1 MKQKTYCFWFK
12 MKNSCAK
19 CVLLRGDPSP
29 PLSTYM
35 YVDTNVIYVINYI
48 LNTASDQKLDIGKD

>member
-1 MKQKTYCFWFK
+1 